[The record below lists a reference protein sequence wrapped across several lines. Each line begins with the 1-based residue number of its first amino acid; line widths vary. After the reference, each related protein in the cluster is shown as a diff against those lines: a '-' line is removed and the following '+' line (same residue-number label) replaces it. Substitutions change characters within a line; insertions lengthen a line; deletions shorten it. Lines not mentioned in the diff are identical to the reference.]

1 MNSDFD
7 SQVGSTE
14 IYLKAIVA
22 FCNSAG
28 GELLI
33 GVADDGSIVGIEHDG
48 FSNEDKFQLHLRNL
62 LLERIVPLRG
72 GTVRKRD

>member
-1 MNSDFD
+1 MENS
-7 SQVGSTE
+7 V
-14 IYLKAIVA
+14 LKAVVA

-48 FSNEDKFQLHLRNL
+48 FSSEDKFQFHLRNL
-62 LLERIVPLRG
+62 LLERIVPSVVELDVNGIERVLG
-72 GTVRKRD
+72 